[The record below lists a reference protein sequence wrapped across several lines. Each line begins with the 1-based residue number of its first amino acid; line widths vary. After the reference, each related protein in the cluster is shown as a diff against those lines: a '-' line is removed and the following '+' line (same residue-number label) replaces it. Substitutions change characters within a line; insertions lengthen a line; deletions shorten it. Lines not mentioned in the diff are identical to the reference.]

1 MKTAYRHGIHES
13 NRELVVD
20 RLPVEGRLPE
30 WLEGTLLRNGP
41 GSFEAGRQR
50 YRHWFDGFAMLH
62 RFSFAGGQVSYASRF
77 LDTEVRRT
85 AEAEGRITYSEFAT
99 DPCRSLFKRVM
110 TVFTPKVSD
119 NAKVSLTR
127 HAEQFIALA
136 ETPLQVRF
144 DPATLE
150 SAGVVAYEKALV
162 GQMTTAH
169 PHLDEGLLY
178 NLVIRFGALSR
189 YHIDRV
195 ASDMTTTTIG
205 SVRAS
210 RPAYMHSFG
219 MSPRHAVI
227 TEFPLVVNP
236 IDLLLW
242 LRPFIE
248 NFRWQP
254 KRGAPFHLVDRD
266 TGRRNARVD
275 SDPFFAFH
283 HVNAFE
289 RGRELV
295 VDLVG
300 YDDAGIVMEYYLNR
314 LAAEDIDLPPGT
326 LRRAIVP
333 LDGGRVQWET
343 LSDVPLEMPHIHY
356 AGDNMRQGYRAVYGI
371 GVRPD
376 RPHEFYNR
384 LVRIDV
390 ADGSH
395 RAWQADD
402 CYPGEPVFVPAPG
415 GGSGE
420 GVILTVVLDAAAG
433 TSFLLALDA
442 ASLGEVARATL
453 PQAVLFGFHGAFFGQ
468 LASPPPGRS

>member
-1 MKTAYRHGIHES
+1 MKASYRHGIHES
-13 NRELVVD
+13 NRELALD
-20 RLPVEGRLPE
+20 RLPVEGALPP
-30 WLEGTLLRNGP
+30 WLTGTLLRNGP
-41 GSFEAGRQR
+41 GSFEAGQQR

-62 RFSFAGGQVSYASRF
+62 RFSFGDGQVSYASRF
-77 LDTEVRRT
+77 LDTEVRRS
-85 AEAEGRITYSEFAT
+85 AEAAGRITYNEFAT
-99 DPCRSLFKRVM
+99 DPCRSLFQRVM
-110 TVFTPKVSD
+110 TVFTPKSSD

-144 DPATLE
+144 DPGTLE
-150 SAGVVAYEKALV
+150 SAGVYAYEKHLL

-169 PHLDEGLLY
+169 PHADGGYLY
-178 NLVIRFGALSR
+178 NLVIRYGAMSR
-189 YHIDRV
+189 YHLDRV
-195 ASDMTTTTIG
+195 APDLATTTVG
-205 SVRAS
+205 GVRVA
-210 RPAYMHSFG
+210 RPSYMHSFG
-219 MSPRHAVI
+219 MSPKHAVV
-227 TEFPLVVNP
+227 TAFPLVVNP

-254 KRGAPFHLVDRD
+254 KRGTPFHVLDRE
-266 TGRRNARVD
+266 TGARVTRVE

-289 RGRELV
+289 RGRELI

-300 YDDAGIVMEYYLNR
+300 YDDASIVTEYYLNR
-314 LAAEDIDLPPGT
+314 LASDDLDLPPGT

-333 LDGGRVQWET
+333 LDGGRVRWER

-356 AGDNMRQGYRAVYGI
+356 AGDNMDPDYRAVYGI
-371 GVRPD
+371 GMRPD
-376 RPHEFYNR
+376 RPNDFYNR

-390 ADGSH
+390 RDGSH
-395 RAWQADD
+395 RAWQADG

-415 GGSGE
+415 GSRGQ

-433 TSFLLALDA
+433 TSFLLVLDA
-442 ASLGEVARATL
+442 ETLGEIARATL
-453 PQAVLFGFHGAFFGQ
+453 PQAVLFGFHGQFF
-468 LASPPPGRS
+468 AD